1 MPVDKTEKKSSNSP
15 SQKKDRAA
23 EIANTFEWLI
33 TAFILAF
40 VFRAF
45 VMEAFRIP
53 TGSMADTLKG
63 AHFRLTCPQCGY
75 KYEYGFV
82 PGNYGYPEDTVP
94 SSAER
99 LPITRC
105 PSCGRYPAT
114 LRCRRC
120 GQTYDSRSLMMEN
133 KYRRNIGSSDENVGL
148 PSHCPRCSGELM
160 SDEMMPVANGDRI
173 LVLKCIYQFFEP
185 KRWDVV
191 VFKNPPEPTIN
202 YIKRLIGLPGEK
214 VQIIDGDIYIN
225 DQIARKPPKV
235 QNEHWMPVYNNDYQP
250 VRPERG
256 GFKGRTWRQP
266 FRNVGDSQWIT
277 TGNDNPTQFRLNGP
291 AGQLHTLIYDTTIGN
306 SFRATYAYNDVD
318 YYDNLP
324 YCSDLMLRFDCLAEN
339 PEGSIGIALS
349 KYETTY
355 RAKVDFNS
363 KTVLFTMQEN
373 GRASVELAEIPIE
386 QFTTE
391 KQSLVKFAHV
401 DRQLIFEYDGTKWTQ
416 DLGRNPEDESKIR
429 RDVEPRIEIFGSGS
443 LTLSHITLFRDIH
456 YTEMRYGNS
465 GEYGRATKDAF
476 VLEKDQFFV
485 LGDNSPNSE
494 DCRWW
499 DRPGIANEGISEY
512 RTGIVPRDYL
522 VGKALFVYWPSGFK
536 PFAQFPFG
544 VIPNVGRM
552 RFIYGGSNGKRKQ

>member
-1 MPVDKTEKKSSNSP
+1 MSVDKTRQQSSGKP
-15 SQKKDRAA
+15 PQKKDRAV

-63 AHFRLTCPQCGY
+63 AHFRLACPQCGY

-82 PGNYGYPEDTVP
+82 PRDYGLPEDTVP
-94 SSAER
+94 SSNAP
-99 LPITRC
+99 LPVTRC
-105 PSCGRYPAT
+105 PSCGRYPSR
-114 LRCRRC
+114 LHCRRC
-120 GQTYDSRSLMMEN
+120 GQSYESRKLMKQN
-133 KYRRNIGSSDENVGL
+133 NYRRNIGSSDETAVL

-160 SDEMMPVANGDRI
+160 SDAAMPVANGDRI

-202 YIKRLIGLPGEK
+202 YIKRLIGRPGEK
-214 VQIIDGDIYIN
+214 VQIIDGDIFIN
-225 DQIARKPPKV
+225 DQIARKPAKV
-235 QNEHWMPVYNNDYQP
+235 QNELWMPVYNNDFQP
-250 VRPERG
+250 VRPEKG
-256 GFKGRTWRQP
+256 AFKNHIWRQP
-266 FRNVGDSQWIT
+266 FKNVGDSQWVT
-277 TGNDNPTQFRLNGP
+277 ADNENPTRFSLNDSS
-291 AGQLHTLIYDTTIGN
+291 GQIHTLVYDTTIGN
-306 SFRATYAYNDVD
+306 SFRSTYAYNDVD
-318 YYDNLP
+318 YYGNMP
-324 YCSDLMLRFDCLAEN
+324 YCSDLMVRFDCLVAS
-339 PEGSIGIALS
+339 PEGSVGIALS

-355 RAKVDFNS
+355 RAKVDLNS
-363 KTVLFTMQEN
+363 RTLVVTKQEK
-373 GRASVELAEIPIE
+373 GRQPETLAEMPIE
-386 QFTTE
+386 QPATN
-391 KQSLVKFAHV
+391 KQRLVEFAYI
-401 DRQLIFEYDGTKWTQ
+401 DRQLVFEYDGTKWTH
-416 DLGRNPEDESKIR
+416 DLGRDLSDIR
-429 RDVEPRIEIFGSGS
+429 QVRKDVEPRMEIFGSGS
-443 LTLSHITLFRDIH
+443 LTLSHIVIFKDIH
-456 YTEMRYGNS
+456 YTELRYGNS

-476 VLEKDQFFV
+476 VLEEDQFFV

-499 DRPGIANEGISEY
+499 SRAGIANQGVGEY
-512 RTGIVPRDYL
+512 RIGIVPRDYL

-552 RFIYGGSNGKRKQ
+552 RFIYGGSNGEP